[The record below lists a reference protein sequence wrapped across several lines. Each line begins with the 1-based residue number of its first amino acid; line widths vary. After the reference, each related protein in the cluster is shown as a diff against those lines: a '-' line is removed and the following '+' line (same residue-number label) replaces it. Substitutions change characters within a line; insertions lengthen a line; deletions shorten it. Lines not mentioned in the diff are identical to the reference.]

1 MLGMIK
7 TFTVYYQHPMGKDPW
22 WFASSTYNSRHTGL
36 SGQHQRSNQDS
47 EISLRALTRGY
58 ACCQLLMW
66 CALDRCSCTTFES
79 WWCWG
84 FEKNKGV
91 ESVYCFNFHFAV
103 FRLMHTHVKT
113 FHRKFQHNQKQLS
126 KTQSSPIQFNDK
138 LRITCVKYSALPVGL
153 KQTYIYWSLTD
164 QHLIMFVE
172 SVKSS

>member
-1 MLGMIK
+1 MQFYHWLCWTSGLLASPPVVRMLGMIK

-66 CALDRCSCTTFES
+66 CAPDRCSCTTFES

-91 ESVYCFNFHFAV
+91 ESVYCFNFYFAV
-103 FRLMHTHVKT
+103 FRLMHT
-113 FHRKFQHNQKQLS
+113 S
-126 KTQSSPIQFNDK
+126 KHFIASFNTIK
-138 LRITCVKYSALPVGL
+138 SN
-153 KQTYIYWSLTD
+153 
-164 QHLIMFVE
+164 
-172 SVKSS
+172 SVKHKVVQSNSMTSSA